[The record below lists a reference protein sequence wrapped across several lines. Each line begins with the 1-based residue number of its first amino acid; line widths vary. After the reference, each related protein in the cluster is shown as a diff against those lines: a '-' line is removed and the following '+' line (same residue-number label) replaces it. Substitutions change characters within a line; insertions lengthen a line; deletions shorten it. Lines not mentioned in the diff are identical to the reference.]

1 VIPKSEKQRQREE
14 ARKEDQEKRE
24 AVKERAEAERE
35 SVTIYKGDP
44 FAPKGKTRTVAA
56 ESLEKPPP
64 ELPFKLTGK
73 QRREL
78 LDGEVPRITF
88 PKDKPCPITVGEV
101 YPVTSRVA
109 FVVIGVGVDKTDW
122 LLHYQPLDH
131 RARHL
136 GKAGD
141 YSSSDKGAIATKQ
154 APEKGTE
161 PKEGQFRPEK
171 EPEPVSKRE
180 QSKMTEEDRADRLKR
195 MRGNLKILQD
205 NLGRLERLE
214 EASDVCW
221 GVRRSIT
228 ALKGRIERE
237 SRTQK
242 EGSSPVA
249 A

>member
-1 VIPKSEKQRQREE
+1 VIRKSETQRQREE
-14 ARKEDQEKRE
+14 ERKEDRERRE
-24 AVKERAEAERE
+24 AATAEAEAGRE

-44 FAPKGKTRTVAA
+44 FAPRGKAETVAA

-64 ELPFKLTGK
+64 EPPFKLTGK

-78 LDGEVPRITF
+78 LDGDLPRITF

-101 YPVTSRVA
+101 YPVTSQFA
-109 FVVIGVGVDKTDW
+109 FVVIGIGESKEDW

-141 YSSSDKGAIATKQ
+141 YSSSDVSAIATK
-154 APEKGTE
+154 KGIE
-161 PKEGQFRPEK
+161 EVPLSGPQFRPEK
-171 EPEPVSKRE
+171 EQEPVSKRE
-180 QSKMTEEDRADRLKR
+180 QTKMTEEDRAERLKR

-214 EASDVCW
+214 EAADVCW
-221 GVRRSIT
+221 GVRRAIT

-237 SRTQK
+237 SRAQK
-242 EGSSPVA
+242 ESGSPLA

>member
-1 VIPKSEKQRQREE
+1 MIRKSEKQRQREE
-14 ARKEDQEKRE
+14 AGKEEREKR
-24 AVKERAEAERE
+24 AAARALAEEERE
-35 SVTIYKGDP
+35 SVTIYKGAP
-44 FAPKGKTRTVAA
+44 FAPKGKAKTVAA

-64 ELPFKLTGK
+64 EPPFKLKGK

-78 LDGEVPRITF
+78 LEGELPRIIF

-101 YPVTSRVA
+101 YPVTSQFA
-109 FVVIGVGVDKTDW
+109 FVVIGIGENKEDW

-154 APEKGTE
+154 APEKGIE

-171 EPEPVSKRE
+171 EPEPVSRRE
-180 QSKMTEEDRADRLKR
+180 QTKMTEEDRAERLKR

-205 NLGRLERLE
+205 NLSRLERLE

-237 SRTQK
+237 SRAQK
-242 EGSSPVA
+242 ESGSAVA